1 MLGAREMIRTGEMGM
16 RTLRLISSTTS
27 RVAGGEDGRGELA
40 CAETPSVATQ
50 KKRSTSAAGRDM
62 KMQVMRCTNLPRRE
76 FRENE
81 QQKSP
86 TRIGAGAPV
95 FSLAKNTQ
103 PLELG
108 RVAWLTAYLPIT
120 VAGPRPI
127 CTALPHFPSLQ
138 VVNSVYGAMAEVSME
153 VERFPRKE
161 ISGFSSWACAFQPAR
176 ASLPGNLPGGTVRS
190 GKYPWSA
197 LGRRAAKA
205 PYR

>member
-86 TRIGAGAPV
+86 TRIGAGVPA

-103 PLELG
+103 PLQLG
-108 RVAWLTAYLPIT
+108 RVAWLTALLPIT

-127 CTALPHFPSLQ
+127 CTALPHFPNLQ
-138 VVNSVYGAMAEVSME
+138 VVNSVYGVRAGVSME
-153 VERFPRKE
+153 VKKFPCGE
-161 ISGFSSWACAFQPAR
+161 ISGFSSWVCAFPLGR
-176 ASLPGNLPGGTVRS
+176 ASLPGNLPGGRAHS
-190 GKYPWSA
+190 GKCPWTAS
-197 LGRRAAKA
+197 GRRAERA
-205 PYR
+205 PCR